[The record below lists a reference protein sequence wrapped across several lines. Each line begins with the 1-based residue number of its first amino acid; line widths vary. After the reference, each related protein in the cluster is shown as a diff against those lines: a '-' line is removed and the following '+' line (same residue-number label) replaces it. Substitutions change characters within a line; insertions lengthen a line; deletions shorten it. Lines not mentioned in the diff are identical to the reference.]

1 VQLPALDVPG
11 NDRLTE
17 DRMHAAAAAAAAA
30 AAGEV
35 TDLHDHA
42 AGLLQTGP

>member
-1 VQLPALDVPG
+1 MAKQHKAAIPRTSSDAG
-11 NDRLTE
+11 DRT
-17 DRMHAAAAAAAAA
+17 HAAAAA

-42 AGLLQTGP
+42 AGFLQTGP